1 MEERHKTRHDLMQNT
16 HKTSK
21 KVSLKGNIAQ
31 HDYMDIKEIK
41 NGIKVGC
48 KAVKNAKT
56 TYVSRGTI

>member
-1 MEERHKTRHDLMQNT
+1 MQNT

-21 KVSLKGNIAQ
+21 KVSLKGNITQ